1 MNRALHNSAV
11 EALRW
16 VLGLFLI
23 WRSFLLFREI
33 VSNIQVSGHIR
44 FHRGVLLG
52 ISALEII
59 AAAMFLVPVVKTAGG
74 YLLLAV
80 FALAAVFH
88 ILHGEFNMLAG
99 LAIYGLAVAVCL
111 TNRWH
116 PDGHSHD

>member
-1 MNRALHNSAV
+1 MNRALHSSAV
-11 EALRW
+11 EARRW

-33 VSNIQVSGHIR
+33 VSNIQVTGHIR
-44 FHRGVLLG
+44 FHTGVLLG
-52 ISALEII
+52 ISALEMI
-59 AAAMFLVPVVKTAGG
+59 AAAMFLVAVVETAGG

-80 FALAAVFH
+80 FALAAVVH

-111 TNRWH
+111 TNRPH
-116 PDGHSHD
+116 PDGSQS